1 MNIVLFVEKEIGNCS
16 KQILSQEWK
25 TDAYTL
31 KMCNIYKMPQNA
43 NNHWFNINVKIVNY
57 TEIKKVL
64 AAENESES

>member
-1 MNIVLFVEKEIGNCS
+1 
-16 KQILSQEWK
+16 
-25 TDAYTL
+25 
-31 KMCNIYKMPQNA
+31 MCNIYKMPQNA